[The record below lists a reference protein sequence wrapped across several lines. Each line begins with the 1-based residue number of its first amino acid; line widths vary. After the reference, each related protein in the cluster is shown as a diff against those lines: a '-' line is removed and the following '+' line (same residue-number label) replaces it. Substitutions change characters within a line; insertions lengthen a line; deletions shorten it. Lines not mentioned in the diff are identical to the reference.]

1 MTKVDLNLLYLR
13 GENARMSL
21 QELAQHIKTT
31 PQRLKYSISVLEK
44 EQILT
49 TPYCLFD
56 YSYFGLILFRVYF
69 KGGYISERDK
79 VGIIEELKQNPY
91 IVSVYELTGEFDL
104 VVEFAS
110 PNPSKFNK
118 EVKKIATLIPALN
131 DYKVIL
137 NLVTYAYPH
146 QYLAKNPELFSLN
159 VERIIGGDRER
170 EEFNPH
176 ELQVIKILVNNPTIR
191 YTELA
196 SKTGLNVKTAK
207 SILRNLTKRNI
218 IKGFK
223 YVIDTNK
230 LGINTY
236 RLFLKI
242 HNVSLEREAQ
252 LMEYMLHNREIVQLH
267 KTVGD
272 WDLELDLHSLDK
284 SRIRFILMQVREE
297 FKDLIERFNL
307 IEFYQ
312 YYQKSYLPQ
321 FLFKEEGKR

>member
-21 QELAQHIKTT
+21 LELAQHLKTT

-44 EQILT
+44 EHILT
-49 TPYCLFD
+49 NPYCLFD

-69 KGGYISERDK
+69 KGGYISEQDK
-79 VGIIEELKQNPY
+79 VHIIEELKQNPY
-91 IVSVYELTGEFDL
+91 VVAVYELTGEYDL

-137 NLVTYAYPH
+137 NLVTYVYPR
-146 QYLAKNPELFSLN
+146 QYLAKNTELYSLN
-159 VERIIGGDRER
+159 MERIIGGDRER

-176 ELQVIKILVNNPTIR
+176 ELQVIKSILSHPTLR
-191 YTELA
+191 YTDLA
-196 SKTGLNVKTAK
+196 ERTELNVKTAK

-230 LGINTY
+230 LGISTY

-242 HNVSLEREAQ
+242 HNISLEREAQ
-252 LMEYMLHNREIVQLH
+252 LMEYMLQNHEIVQLH

-272 WDLELDLHSLDK
+272 WDLEIDLQALDK
-284 SRIRFILMQVREE
+284 NRIRSILMQIREE
-297 FKDLIERFNL
+297 FKDLVERFNL

-321 FLFKEEGKR
+321 FLFKEEGKK